1 VLFALAP
8 AIQSALTD
16 LAGVLGVEAADV
28 PGACWDQA
36 EAAGCSTALGAIG
49 LSRRDAL
56 EISHDLAAGSDM
68 ISDEQA
74 TAPLDAAWHG
84 ERPAVGGQT
93 CTPSRQEFIL
103 LSDTLGLSMLV
114 DLVNSDAPPAAAEST
129 VLGPFYV
136 PDSPLR
142 RMGSSIIEQ
151 ENSGAPT
158 RVSGTV
164 LDVEGQPV
172 DGALID
178 VWQNASN
185 RMYAVQDVDQPPD
198 NLRGRFQTGP
208 DGHFWFRS
216 VRPTDYAIPDD
227 GPVGHMLEV
236 TGRHPWRPAHL
247 HLIASAE
254 GYRTVA
260 THFFDEESPYL
271 ESDAVFGVKPSLICH
286 FDAHDPDEPG
296 APDGLTGPWYT
307 LERDIVLARD

>member
-1 VLFALAP
+1 MTSPTEPEDITSAVIASFATTPEPRLRFLLERLVDHLHAYTVETQMTGEEWAV
-8 AIQSALTD
+8 AIDFLT
-16 LAGVLGVEAADV
+16 
-28 PGACWDQA
+28 
-36 EAAGCSTALGAIG
+36 
-49 LSRRDAL
+49 
-56 EISHDLAAGSDM
+56 
-68 ISDEQA
+68 
-74 TAPLDAAWHG
+74 
-84 ERPAVGGQT
+84 AVGQT

-114 DLVNSDAPPAAAEST
+114 DLVNHDAPPAATEST

-164 LDVEGQPV
+164 LDIEGQPV
-172 DGALID
+172 DGALLD

-185 RMYAVQDVDQPPD
+185 RMYAVQDIDQPPD
-198 NLRGRFQTGP
+198 NLRGRFQTGV
-208 DGHFWFRS
+208 DGRFWFWS
-216 VRPTDYAIPDD
+216 VRPTDYPIPDD

-271 ESDAVFGVKPSLICH
+271 ESDAVFGVKPSLISH

-307 LERDIVLARD
+307 IERDIVLARA

>member
-1 VLFALAP
+1 MTSPTEPEGITSAVIASFATTPEPRLRFLLERLVDHLHAYTVETQMTGEEWAV
-8 AIQSALTD
+8 AIDFLT
-16 LAGVLGVEAADV
+16 
-28 PGACWDQA
+28 
-36 EAAGCSTALGAIG
+36 
-49 LSRRDAL
+49 
-56 EISHDLAAGSDM
+56 
-68 ISDEQA
+68 
-74 TAPLDAAWHG
+74 
-84 ERPAVGGQT
+84 AVGQT
-93 CTPSRQEFIL
+93 CTPSRQELIL

-114 DLVNSDAPPAAAEST
+114 DLVNHDAPPAATEST

-151 ENSGAPT
+151 ENSGALT

-164 LDVEGQPV
+164 LDIEGQPV
-172 DGALID
+172 DGALLD

-198 NLRGRFQTGP
+198 NLRGRFQTGV
-208 DGHFWFRS
+208 DGRFWFWS
-216 VRPTDYAIPDD
+216 VRPTDYPIPDD

-307 LERDIVLARD
+307 IERDIVLARA